1 MHPPREKYRS
11 GTDMSY
17 AIMCTWPTGPCH
29 RAVYTRIYIH
39 VVVDDN
45 RGYPSNTRSYDYRV
59 CSCSY
64 YHPVEQYAVW
74 QPR

>member
-17 AIMCTWPTGPCH
+17 AIMCTWPIGPRH

-45 RGYPSNTRSYDYRV
+45 RMAILAIRGLTIIV
-59 CSCSY
+59 C
-64 YHPVEQYAVW
+64 VVTTTL
-74 QPR
+74 